1 MFELII
7 ERAKGIMVNP
17 VEHFRQ
23 AAADPV
29 SFVIIYYLVLL
40 AVFAALFTLAF
51 SSSGLGRYVVYSTQF
66 MVIIITMLVQMIVSL
81 FIGTVWLHIWT
92 YVAGGRQDIGTT
104 LKVVAY
110 AMTPMLLLGWFMP
123 VGAIAGSVWYIVLQ
137 VLGIR
142 ELQQLTTG
150 RAILA
155 VSLSIV
161 AMVVLVVVALLILSP
176 DFLTAVSGSTTG
188 GSYRSSYSH

>member
-1 MFELII
+1 MFELIY
-7 ERAKGIMVNP
+7 ERAKGILVNP
-17 VEHFRQ
+17 VEHYRQ
-23 AAADPV
+23 AAADSV
-29 SFVIIYYLVLL
+29 SFAITYYLVLL

-51 SSSGLGRYVVYSTQF
+51 SSSGLGRYVVYTTQF

-81 FIGTVWLHIWT
+81 FIGAVWLHIWT
-92 YVAGGRQDIGTT
+92 YVAGGRKDIRTT

-123 VGAIAGSVWYIVLQ
+123 VGAIVGSVWYIVLQ
-137 VLGIR
+137 VLGVR

-155 VSLSIV
+155 VSLSIG
-161 AMVVLVVVALLILSP
+161 AMVVLIMAVLLILSP
-176 DFLTAVSGSTTG
+176 DFLAAVSGSTTG
-188 GSYRSSYSH
+188 GSYRSSYPY